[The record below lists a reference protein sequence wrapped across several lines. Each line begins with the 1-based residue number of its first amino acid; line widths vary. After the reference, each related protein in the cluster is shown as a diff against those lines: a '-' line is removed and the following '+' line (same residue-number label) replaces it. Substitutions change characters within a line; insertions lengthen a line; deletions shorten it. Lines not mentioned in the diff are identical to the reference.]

1 MQSTPPEAIE
11 YHGNA
16 EHLQE
21 VWIAVRASL
30 RSVLEEVTLA
40 DLVSGE
46 LPSVVTDLAAAPG
59 AWLAR

>member
-16 EHLQE
+16 EQLQE

-30 RSVLEEVTLA
+30 RAVLEHVTLA
-40 DLVSGE
+40 DLVSGD
-46 LPSVVTDLAAAPG
+46 LPRWS
-59 AWLAR
+59 RS